1 MSGIGISEQSES
13 VRHSVGPSEGF
24 SEGFR
29 FSSRDVQWN
38 KPTLTHL

>member
-1 MSGIGISEQSES
+1 MSYFGIIGQSES

-29 FSSRDVQWN
+29 FYSRDVQWN